1 MAIDVKA
8 LSSWVRQLRHR
19 AKKHN
24 LYNDLSIQEIQSVIK
39 EYKNLCCFCG
49 CDSEVLDMAYP
60 LRNGA
65 PNIQAN
71 VLPLCKGCKD
81 KKGNN
86 DLTAMYTLGVVDRDI
101 FLMIL
106 KSCFNRNNGDVL
118 RTHVRALS
126 GHIDD

>member
-24 LYNDLSIQEIQSVIK
+24 LYNDLTIPEIQAVII
-39 EYKNLCCFCG
+39 EYKNMCCI
-49 CDSEVLDMAYP
+49 CDNVSEVLDMAYP

-65 PNIQAN
+65 PNVQAN
-71 VLPLCKGCKD
+71 VLPLCILCK
-81 KKGNN
+81 KTKGND
-86 DLTAMYTLGVVDRDI
+86 DLTAMFTSGVIDRDK
-101 FLMIL
+101 FLTII
-106 KSCFNRNNGDVL
+106 KSCFGHNHGDVL
-118 RTHVRALS
+118 RMHVRTLS

>member
-24 LYNDLSIQEIQSVIK
+24 LYNDLTIQEIQSVIR
-39 EYKNLCCFCG
+39 EYDNLCCFCNQL
-49 CDSEVLDMAYP
+49 SEVLDMAFP

-65 PNIQAN
+65 PNVQAN
-71 VLPLCKGCKD
+71 VLPLCKKCKNI
-81 KKGNN
+81 KGND
-86 DLTAMYTLGVVDRDI
+86 DLITMFTSNIIERDK
-101 FLMIL
+101 FLTIL
-106 KSCFNRNNGDVL
+106 KSCFNRNHGDVL
-118 RTHVRALS
+118 RIHVRALS